1 MIHHISGSYCKRWV
15 AGLCALCTE
24 QNVHRINA
32 TQLSSTQID
41 MTAAKV
47 VADIEANLVCKL
59 EGIFLL
65 RNYHAFKHGEITD
78 NSH

>member
-1 MIHHISGSYCKRWV
+1 MHRTK
-15 AGLCALCTE
+15 CASNKC
-24 QNVHRINA
+24 NS
-32 TQLSSTQID
+32 TQLNSTQID

-59 EGIFLL
+59 KGIFLL